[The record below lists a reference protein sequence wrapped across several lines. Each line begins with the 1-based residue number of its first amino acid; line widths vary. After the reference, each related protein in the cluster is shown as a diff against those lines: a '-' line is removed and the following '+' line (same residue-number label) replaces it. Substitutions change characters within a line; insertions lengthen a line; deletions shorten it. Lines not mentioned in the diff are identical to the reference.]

1 MWYAYWILFID
12 ISLLEA
18 LKYDGYNTSHTYPTP
33 KLPCCDAQFLML
45 SAVAVGQKIAQ
56 PRWVEAPLCRPGVDS
71 LRRESGQTLWLG
83 KLPVVVTGILA
94 LQRRR
99 VSRKASENLWISL
112 LQQSAEK
119 LEDICEHWKTLDV
132 NATKFQIDQL
142 LGSIALDPRFVIPRL
157 LPSDFRMFQS
167 MLFVPLRSKKR
178 KLQKHPNFYGPQK
191 LAFHQAL
198 ISKNGLRTSY
208 SCVVLVVF
216 GVFGRGGTGPSN

>member
-18 LKYDGYNTSHTYPTP
+18 LKYDVTTLQPHISNP

-45 SAVAVGQKIAQ
+45 SAVAVGQKLAL
-56 PRWVEAPLCRPGVDS
+56 PRWVEAPLCRRGVAG

-142 LGSIALDPRFVIPRL
+142 LGSIALDPRFVIPR
-157 LPSDFRMFQS
+157 
-167 MLFVPLRSKKR
+167 SKVC
-178 KLQKHPNFYGPQK
+178 H
-191 LAFHQAL
+191 
-198 ISKNGLRTSY
+198 SKITSQW
-208 SCVVLVVF
+208 L
-216 GVFGRGGTGPSN
+216 

>member
-1 MWYAYWILFID
+1 
-12 ISLLEA
+12 
-18 LKYDGYNTSHTYPTP
+18 
-33 KLPCCDAQFLML
+33 ML

-94 LQRRR
+94 LQRCR

-142 LGSIALDPRFVIPRL
+142 LGSIAFDPRFVIPR
-157 LPSDFRMFQS
+157 FK
-167 MLFVPLRSKKR
+167 VCHSK
-178 KLQKHPNFYGPQK
+178 
-191 LAFHQAL
+191 
-198 ISKNGLRTSY
+198 ITSQ
-208 SCVVLVVF
+208 
-216 GVFGRGGTGPSN
+216 

>member
-94 LQRRR
+94 LQRCR
-99 VSRKASENLWISL
+99 VSRKSFRKPLD
-112 LQQSAEK
+112 QSAAAVSRETWGHLWA
-119 LEDICEHWKTLDV
+119 LEDIGCQCNQV
-132 NATKFQIDQL
+132 
-142 LGSIALDPRFVIPRL
+142 
-157 LPSDFRMFQS
+157 SDWSVTWIYCF
-167 MLFVPLRSKKR
+167 RSKVC
-178 KLQKHPNFYGPQK
+178 H
-191 LAFHQAL
+191 
-198 ISKNGLRTSY
+198 SKIQGLS
-208 SCVVLVVF
+208 F
-216 GVFGRGGTGPSN
+216 